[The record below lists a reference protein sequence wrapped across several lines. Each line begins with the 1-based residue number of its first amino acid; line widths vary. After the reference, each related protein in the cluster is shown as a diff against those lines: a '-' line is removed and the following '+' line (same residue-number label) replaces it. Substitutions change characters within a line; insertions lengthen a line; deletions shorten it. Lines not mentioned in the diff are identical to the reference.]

1 MEYIELYNGVRMPQI
16 GYGVYQV
23 DPAEC
28 EKCVS
33 DALKVGYR
41 MIDTAQAYHNE
52 EGVGAAIAKSG
63 IPRDELFIVS
73 KVWISNY
80 GYEKAKASIDE
91 SLRKLGTEYI
101 DLMLLHQPFCD
112 RYGAYRA
119 LEEAYKEGKLRTI
132 GVSNF
137 YPDHFIDLA
146 SNVEIPPMVNQV
158 ETHVFDQQVQA
169 QKYMK
174 EFGCRI
180 MSWGPLAEGRN
191 NFFSN
196 PVLEEIGKKYG
207 KSVAQ
212 VALRWLVQ
220 RGVIIIPKSVHIERM
235 EQNLNILDF
244 TLSDED
250 MAEIAKLDTGK
261 SLFFDHHDGEV
272 TKMFMGWR

>member
-1 MEYIELYNGVRMPQI
+1 METIELRNGVKMPMI

-28 EKCVS
+28 ERCVS

-63 IPRDELFIVS
+63 IPREELFIVT
-73 KVWISNY
+73 KIWISNY
-80 GYEKAKASIDE
+80 GYEKAKASIEE
-91 SLRKLGTEYI
+91 SLRKLGTHYI

-119 LEEAYKEGKLRTI
+119 LEEAYKAGGIRAI

-137 YPDHFIDLA
+137 YPDHLIDLA

-158 ETHVFDQQVQA
+158 ETHVFDQQTGP
-169 QKYMK
+169 QKYM
-174 EFGCRI
+174 EELGCRI

-191 NFFSN
+191 NFFIN
-196 PVLEEIGKKYG
+196 PVLEAIGRKYG

-212 VALRWLVQ
+212 VALRWLTQ
-220 RGVIIIPKSVHIERM
+220 RGVIIIPKSVHVDRM
-235 EQNLNILDF
+235 EQNLDILDF

-250 MAEIAKLDTGK
+250 MAEIARLDTGK
-261 SLFFDHHDGEV
+261 SLFFDHHDPEV